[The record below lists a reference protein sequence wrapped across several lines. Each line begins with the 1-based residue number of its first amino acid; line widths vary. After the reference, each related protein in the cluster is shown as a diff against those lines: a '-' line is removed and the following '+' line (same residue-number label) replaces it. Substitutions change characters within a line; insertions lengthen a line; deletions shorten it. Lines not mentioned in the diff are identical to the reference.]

1 MHLLLVEDDPKL
13 AAMLERGLREE
24 DHRTTVAASGE
35 KGLELLQAGA
45 FDLCIL
51 DVMLPGLDGFQT
63 LSKLRERGHELPV
76 LMLTARDAVQDRVK
90 GLRAGADDYL
100 AKPFAFSELLA
111 RLDAL
116 QRRNKRQGQV
126 LRVGRLQ
133 IDLARHVCEA
143 GGEAVD
149 LSARQFAL
157 LALLAKSDG
166 GVVSR
171 ATVLN
176 DVLGY
181 TVTPSANIVDVHV
194 SNLRQK
200 LAKVDA
206 GVTIVTVRGVGYR
219 LDEAAE

>member
-1 MHLLLVEDDPKL
+1 MHLLVVEDDPKL

-24 DHRTTVAASGE
+24 DHRTTVAGSGE
-35 KGLELLQAGA
+35 QGLDLLQRTS

-51 DVMLPGLDGFQT
+51 DVMLPGLDGYQT
-63 LSKLRERGHELPV
+63 LEKLRERGNQLPV
-76 LMLTARDAVQDRVK
+76 LMLTARDAVQDRVR

-100 AKPFAFSELLA
+100 AKPFAFTELLA

-116 QRRNKRQGQV
+116 QRRGKRQGQL
-126 LRVGRLQ
+126 LRVGGLQ
-133 IDLARHVCEA
+133 IDLLRHVCLA
-143 GGEAVD
+143 DGELVD

-157 LALLAKSDG
+157 LALLAKSGG
-166 GVVSR
+166 GVISR
-171 ATVLN
+171 TTVLN

-200 LAKVDA
+200 LARFKA

-219 LDEAAE
+219 LDEVP